1 VGRLPNSSKNG
12 FAFGFHCA
20 VEMVALASCAMSKW
34 PASWRVILLFVFC
47 CILSGCLPTSDTPV
61 DDEKDPNFI
70 EGRTHENMM
79 DWKGAVEAFDRAIQ
93 ANPHNAAAHFELGFL
108 YQDRLNDPLAAAYH
122 FQKHL
127 QLRPN
132 SDRLEVI
139 KPRLMACKMDIAKT
153 VTFGVV
159 NEQVHRDLAKLT
171 EELAAAKKFNE
182 ELRAH
187 IAAKPTVV
195 TQWMKFT
202 VTNTVLVA
210 VQPTNT
216 TYRAAVTN
224 SGAQSPRSMAT
235 NAVRITPLSTVPT
248 NNVRRAEQR
257 TPTTSS
263 QFTARTP
270 EVRTPVA
277 APARPRTYVVKSGE
291 TMAEVARR
299 TGISLQKIEAANPT
313 IEPRRLRAGQT
324 LNIPSQ

>member
-1 VGRLPNSSKNG
+1 
-12 FAFGFHCA
+12 
-20 VEMVALASCAMSKW
+20 MSKW

-47 CILSGCLPTSDTPV
+47 CFLSGCLPNSDAPV

-93 ANPHNAAAHFELGFL
+93 ANPRNAAAHFELGFL

-132 SDRLEVI
+132 SDRLEAI
-139 KPRLMACKMDIAKT
+139 KPRLVACKMDIAKT

-171 EELAAAKKFNE
+171 EELAIAKKYNE
-182 ELRAH
+182 QLHAQL
-187 IAAKPTVV
+187 AAKPMVV

-202 VTNTVLVA
+202 VTNTVLA
-210 VQPTNT
+210 PVQPTNT
-216 TYRAAVTN
+216 MYRPAVTN
-224 SGAQSPRSMAT
+224 SAVQSPRLMAT
-235 NAVRITPLSTVPT
+235 NGARITPLPPAAT
-248 NNVRRAEQR
+248 NTVRRTEQR
-257 TPTTSS
+257 APTTSS
-263 QFTARTP
+263 QFTSRTP
-270 EVRTPVA
+270 EIRTPA
-277 APARPRTYVVKSGE
+277 ASLPRPRTYVVKSGE

-299 TGISLQKIEAANPT
+299 TGISLQKIEAANPA